1 MKYLLATWVLRMV
14 RVKLENLSKYFG
26 KVKAVDG
33 LNLNI
38 NDKEFVALLGPSGCG
53 KTTTLLMIAGIY
65 KPTSGYIYFDDE
77 VVNDLPP
84 KDRNIGMVFQSY
96 ALYPHMTV
104 YDNIAFPLKLKKT
117 PKKEIDKKVKE
128 VAKLLNISELLS
140 RKPAQLSGGQQQ
152 RVALARALAK
162 EPQLF
167 LMDEPLSNLDAKL
180 RIVMRAELKRMQK
193 ELGIT
198 TIYVTHDQVE
208 AMTMADRI
216 AVLSMGKLQQYGPPD
231 ELYFKPRNLFVAGFI
246 GSPPMN
252 FLEGSLIEKS
262 GVYEVDLGSI
272 KVSLPE
278 SLSKVLEEQ
287 NASGEVIFG
296 VRPDDVKLG
305 EGEYEAEVYVIEPLG
320 RDYIVHLKLDDIRIR
335 AIAPYGTEIREGDK
349 IKFTFN
355 LEKSHLFDAKTEKA
369 YF

>member
-1 MKYLLATWVLRMV
+1 MV
-14 RVKLENLSKYFG
+14 RVRLENLTKVFG
-26 KVKAVDG
+26 KVVAVNN
-33 LNLNI
+33 LNLDI
-38 NDKEFVALLGPSGCG
+38 KDGEFVALLGPSGCG

-65 KPTSGYIYFDDE
+65 KPTKGYIYFDDQ

-104 YDNIAFPLKLKKT
+104 YDNIAFPLKLKGLSKDY
-117 PKKEIDKKVKE
+117 IDKKVHE
-128 VAKLLNISELLS
+128 VAKLLRIENLLD

-180 RIVMRAELKRMQK
+180 RIYMRAELKRLQR

-216 AVLSMGKLQQYGPPD
+216 AVMRHGVLQQYGTPD
-231 ELYFKPRNLFVAGFI
+231 ELYNNPANVFVAGFI
-246 GSPPMN
+246 GAPPMN
-252 FLEGSLIEKS
+252 FLEAS
-262 GVYEVDLGSI
+262 V
-272 KVSLPE
+272 
-278 SLSKVLEEQ
+278 EEQ
-287 NASGEVIFG
+287 DGKIVLAASGMRIELPDHMAEALRKAGPPAEVIVGIRPEDITVGKGPYKG
-296 VRPDDVKLG
+296 V
-305 EGEYEAEVYVIEPLG
+305 VYVTEPLG
-320 RDYIVHLKLDDIRIR
+320 RDVLVHLRVGDDIVR
-335 AIAPYGTEIREGDK
+335 AFAPPGTEHEIGATLSFDINMEKLHVFDK
-349 IKFTFN
+349 A
-355 LEKSHLFDAKTEKA
+355 SEKA
-369 YF
+369 II